1 MHSTMSRQG
10 KQTINTMNIN
20 EKVIN
25 IVSDYYNK
33 IPSVVMIYLA
43 LWIGHFIS
51 ANMYPNMCCN
61 MSFFGFL
68 MSPFMTV
75 APHCQA
81 LRWFI
86 DYSANQLKNYWIFLG
101 TYLVSYITKR
111 YFLTKAS
118 NE

>member
-81 LRWFI
+81 LLRWFI

-111 YFLTKAS
+111 YFLTK
-118 NE
+118 NIQ